1 MDAAHAVLRESPLR
15 AHHLGFLEREVARRQ
30 REVEAARGVEAVSR
44 RPAAPEAE
52 YLPYGPD
59 SPGAIR
65 CEILSCLDSVELEYA
80 ALRRGAAVVD
90 ANHRGTLV
98 VRGPERRSFL
108 NRMVTA
114 ELKDLEPGVARR
126 GFWLNRK
133 GRIDAD
139 LLLAEIGDRIVADL
153 DVHQASSAAASL
165 SNYLISEECTVAD
178 ESDRFHRLWLLGPL
192 AAEALAA
199 ATASPEAVP
208 PAGGAASLEIGG
220 VACVAIASDLL
231 GERGF
236 EIAMPR
242 DAAAAVWEALVDLPL
257 PGGRRVRPAG
267 WQAFNVARIEAGTP
281 LFNIDFGTDAIP
293 NETGILRERVSFTK
307 GCYLGQEVVARLE
320 HLGRPKRMLVGLR
333 IRGDAL
339 PIAGGQVFAK
349 SGEGLGEIVG
359 AVTSSTI
366 SPMLGAAPIAL
377 ATVRIAE
384 ASAGTVLLVHADGV
398 EAEAEVGPL
407 RFVGPATGASR

>member
-1 MDAAHAVLRESPLR
+1 MDASPATLRESPLR
-15 AHHLGFLEREVARRQ
+15 SRHLEFLERESARRQ
-30 REVEAARGVEAVSR
+30 REVEAARGPEAVSR
-44 RPAAPEAE
+44 RPPPPEAE

-59 SPGAIR
+59 DPAAIR
-65 CEILSCLDSVELEYA
+65 CEILSRLDSVELEYA

-98 VRGPERRSFL
+98 VHGPERRSFL

-133 GRIDAD
+133 GRIEAD
-139 LLLAEIGDRIVADL
+139 LLLAEVGDRIVADL
-153 DVHQASSAAASL
+153 DIHQAAAAAASL
-165 SNYLISEECTVAD
+165 SNYLISEECSVAD
-178 ESDRFHRLWLLGPL
+178 ESHRFHRLWLLGPL
-192 AAEALAA
+192 AAEALGAA
-199 ATASPEAVP
+199 IGPSAAVP
-208 PAGGAASLEIGG
+208 PPGGAASLQIGG
-220 VACVAIASDLL
+220 AACVAIASDLL

-242 DAAAAVWEALVDLPL
+242 EAAAAVWDALVDAPL

-333 IRGDAL
+333 VRGDAL
-339 PIAGGQVFAK
+339 PIAGGQVFSKA
-349 SGEGLGEIVG
+349 GDGLGEVVG
-359 AVTSSTI
+359 TITSSTV

-377 ATVRIAE
+377 AMVRIAE
-384 ASAGTVLLVHADGV
+384 AAAGTVVLVHADGI

-407 RFVGPATGASR
+407 RFVGPAAGASR